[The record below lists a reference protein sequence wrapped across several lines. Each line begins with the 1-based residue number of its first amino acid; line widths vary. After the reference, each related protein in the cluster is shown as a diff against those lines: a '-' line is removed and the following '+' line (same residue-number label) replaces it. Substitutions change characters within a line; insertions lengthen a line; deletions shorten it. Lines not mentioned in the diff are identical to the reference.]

1 MNFFDYNGMNG
12 GNPQNSNDYQA
23 KFEQYADKSE
33 NELLLELSQVANKM
47 KRDGTFDVGELENFY
62 ATASPYLNDEQRNRM
77 KSIINM
83 LKK

>member
-1 MNFFDYNGMNG
+1 MNFFDYNGMNT
-12 GNPQNSNDYQA
+12 GNSQNGNDYHA

-62 ATASPYLNDEQRNRM
+62 VTASPYLNDEQRNRM